1 MKTFLLSFFRSCSVR
16 TSLTGAAL
24 FLLAGTTLLQ
34 AFPPAPPHTIFG
46 QIRNEEGSPLTEE
59 SALIV
64 FESSNGT
71 VIETRL
77 MPGLAPGINYEIV
90 VPMDAGIE
98 EDLYRADALSPEVPF
113 LITVHLGGETFVPLE
128 MSGDTRQ
135 LGEPGE
141 STRIDLTLGLDSDG
155 DGLPDAWKDTV
166 IAMSGDPDLQY
177 SDITPEGDLDK
188 DGLTNREEYVA
199 GTYAWDARDRFE
211 LDIIEADA
219 SGRSRLAFLA
229 IDGRT
234 YSLEVSHDMTTW
246 EPIPFRVPSV
256 DAPGVERTFFYAST
270 IREIEVEV
278 MAPADKPNGFRLSV
292 R

>member
-1 MKTFLLSFFRSCSVR
+1 MKIFLLSFLRGCPAR
-16 TSLTGAAL
+16 TIAAFTML
-24 FLLAGTTLLQ
+24 FFLAGATLLQ

-46 QIRNEEGSPLTEE
+46 QIRNEEGSPLTEQ

-64 FESSNGT
+64 FKSSNGT
-71 VIETRL
+71 IIETRL

-113 LITVHLGGETFVPLE
+113 LLTIYLGGETFVPLE

-135 LGEPGE
+135 LGAPGD

-155 DGLPDAWKDTV
+155 DGLPNAWKDTV
-166 IAMSGDPDLQY
+166 IAMSGNPDLQY
-177 SDITPEGDLDK
+177 SDITPAGDLDK
-188 DGLTNREEYVA
+188 DGLTNMEEYIA

-219 SGRSRLAFLA
+219 TGRSLLAFLA

-234 YSLEVSHDMTTW
+234 YSLEISHDMTTW

-256 DAPGVERTFFYAST
+256 DAPGVERGFFYAST

-278 MAPADKPNGFRLSV
+278 MAPSGKPNGFRLSV